1 MDNSSEAGNVS
12 PYGDIVEQLQR
23 DRDNFIK
30 KVNDCDLQIKNY
42 QNKIDEYKGQ
52 KLMYQGA
59 IQYADLF
66 MQRFKREEPENG

>member
-1 MDNSSEAGNVS
+1 VDNGSEAGNVS

-42 QNKIDEYKGQ
+42 QKKIEEFNGQ

-66 MQRFKREEPENG
+66 LQRFRKEEEG